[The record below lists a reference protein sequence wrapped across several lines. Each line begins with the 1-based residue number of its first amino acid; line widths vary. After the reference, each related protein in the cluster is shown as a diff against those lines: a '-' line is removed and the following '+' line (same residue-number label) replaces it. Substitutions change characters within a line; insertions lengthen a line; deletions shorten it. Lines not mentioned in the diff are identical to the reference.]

1 VREAIRG
8 APTETHD
15 LILDAE
21 GMSHVD
27 SAGLAALGDLSEGLA
42 RDRVTL
48 RVARMKTPVHD
59 SLAEAGVADRIGRD
73 RFHPTVRGAVRA
85 AEDDAEGSA

>member
-1 VREAIRG
+1 
-8 APTETHD
+8 

-42 RDRVTL
+42 RDGVTL

-59 SLAEAGVADRIGRD
+59 RLAEAGVADRIGPD
-73 RFHPTVRGAVRA
+73 RFHPTVRAAVSASADDGPPA
-85 AEDDAEGSA
+85 A